1 MGASILLLGESGS
14 GKSTSLRNMQPE
26 AVGVFSVAGKPL
38 PFRGGM
44 AQSIATTKRY
54 ATIERALVANQR
66 KCYVIDDANYLMAFD
81 NFARAS
87 EGGYQKFTDF
97 AVNFERLLEAA
108 NGTDADTTVYF
119 MMHPERDERGR
130 IKPKTIGRMLD
141 EKLCVEGMFPIVLE
155 AVHDED
161 GYGFVTGGAPN
172 SPVKAPI
179 GMFETDRIDND
190 LALVD
195 AAVRGYWGM
204 TPLEE
209 TIEAAEGAAEED
221 KETK

>member
-1 MGASILLLGESGS
+1 MGASILILGESGS
-14 GKSTSLRNMQPE
+14 GKSSSLRNMPKG
-26 AVGVFSVAGKPL
+26 AVGVFNVAGKPL

-44 AQSIATTKRY
+44 DAVSTKKY
-54 ATIERALVANQR
+54 SYIERTLAANQR
-66 KCYVIDDANYLMAFD
+66 RCYVVDDANYLMAFD

-87 EGGYQKFTDF
+87 ESGYQKFTDF
-97 AVNFERLLEAA
+97 AVNFERLLECA

-155 AVHDED
+155 AVNDEA
-161 GYGFVTGGAPN
+161 GYSFVTGGAPN
-172 SPVKAPI
+172 SPVKAPM

-195 AAVRGYWGM
+195 AAVRDYWGM
-204 TPLEE
+204 APLDE
-209 TIEAAEGAAEED
+209 TVKTAGKAAEK
-221 KETK
+221 KEQA